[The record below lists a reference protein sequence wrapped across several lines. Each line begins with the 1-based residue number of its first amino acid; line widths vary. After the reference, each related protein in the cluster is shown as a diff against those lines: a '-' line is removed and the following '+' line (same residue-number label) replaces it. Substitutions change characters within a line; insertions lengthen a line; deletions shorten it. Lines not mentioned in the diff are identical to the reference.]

1 MIIGI
6 GHDLTTIT
14 RVATILEGK
23 AGSRFLQRVLT
34 ESERN
39 DIELLGSQSR
49 IAEFVAGRFAAKEA
63 ISKALGCGIGGV
75 LGFHDMVTER
85 LESGKPH
92 CTISEG
98 AKLRLNL
105 SHRNIVIHLSITHE
119 RDHASA
125 FAIVEE
131 Q

>member
-6 GHDLTTIT
+6 GHDLTAIARFT
-14 RVATILEGK
+14 TILEGK
-23 AGSRFLQRVLT
+23 SSNRFLQRIFT

-39 DIELLGSQSR
+39 DIEQLASQSR

-63 ISKALGCGIGGV
+63 ISKALGCGIGGA
-75 LGFHDMVTER
+75 LGFHDMVIAR
-85 LESGKPH
+85 LASGKPE
-92 CTISEG
+92 CTLSEG

-105 SHRNIVIHLSITHE
+105 AHRNIAIHLSITHE